1 MGVKSLW
8 TIMRSMFPQTVGE
21 DVSTVQA
28 AANHVAT
35 ASHEPASN
43 SSNVHV
49 LVDVNGMLHRA
60 AYRVE
65 DNATGTKKVLDTL
78 AVLLDF
84 FAKETPAA
92 KQKPFRVVSMFVA
105 VDGPPPFSK
114 LTMQRARRVA
124 ESKRRSA
131 TSSSRFNPS
140 NFTPGATFMLTLDA
154 ALTHHACCAV
164 TRTSS
169 IRECVYSGSRVP
181 GEGETKI
188 VKQLHSVASDPRHQD
203 DIFITVTGD
212 SDAIIHLL
220 LTGPE
225 TRAGILNQD
234 QKVAFST
241 PKMRRHLEPLFPNLG
256 SKTAAA
262 GLHRVQQD
270 LALLFILSSGND
282 LLPSLEETS
291 FNALWIAYQDV
302 INSTAQTDNDSVLF
316 LLDVPATKL
325 NFETFARILE
335 KAQQLVLNGIVDDR
349 GVVSDAYLNS
359 LAGVGVHS
367 SHVYV
372 SAASKTANAPPVKT
386 SSETQNEEGQNSEV
400 DETDVEDSEA
410 KSEISSD
417 EGGNSNT
424 QNETASQ
431 YMDALM
437 WTLLGN
443 TRGQIRDYRH
453 MYMHHNGPT
462 VSVLK
467 TWLSAQ
473 MAEGREDVF
482 WDGTNAT
489 NVVGDAL
496 VPGLCAVSVIPAEQS
511 QVMHKSYSKWISEFS
526 QHLEV
531 GKEEKISEVA
541 KNKSELL
548 LSNVLAFETR
558 FKAMDARN
566 LYQPVLKFA
575 SPCRVRFIENTNE
588 LVPGKSKMDA
598 CALPLPPFPNNR
610 NSNTAALYFAQRGR
624 SGLCFETLDAETG
637 RWIWVD
643 DVAARI
649 MRVKSGAF

>member
-8 TIMRSMFPQTVGE
+8 TIMRSMFPQTVGD

-28 AANHVAT
+28 AANHFAT
-35 ASHEPASN
+35 ASQEPASN
-43 SSNVHV
+43 SSNVHI

-60 AYRVE
+60 AHRVE
-65 DNATGTKKVLDTL
+65 DNATGSKKVLDTL

-84 FAKETPAA
+84 FVKEPTTA

-114 LTMQRARRVA
+114 LTMQRARRMA

-131 TSSSRFNPS
+131 TNASRFNPA
-140 NFTPGATFMLTLDA
+140 NFTPGAMFMLTLDA
-154 ALTHHACCAV
+154 ALIHHACCAV
-164 TRTSS
+164 TRTSC
-169 IRECVYSGSRVP
+169 IKEYVYSGSRVP

-188 VKQLHSVASDPRHQD
+188 VKQLHSLASDPRHQH

-234 QKVAFST
+234 QKLAFST
-241 PKMRRHLEPLFPNLG
+241 PKMTRHLEPLFPNLG

-262 GLHRVQQD
+262 AGLYRVQQD

-302 INSTAQTDNDSVLF
+302 INSTAQKDNDSILF
-316 LLDVPATKL
+316 LLDVAAAKL
-325 NFETFARILE
+325 NFETFARVLE
-335 KAQQLVLNGIVDDR
+335 KAQQLVLNEIVNEK
-349 GVVSDAYLNS
+349 GVVSEVYLNS

-372 SAASKTANAPPVKT
+372 SAAASKSANLAPVTA
-386 SSETQNEEGQNSEV
+386 SSEMQKNEESQNSEIE
-400 DETDVEDSEA
+400 DADVEDSER
-410 KSEISSD
+410 KSDISSD
-417 EGGNSNT
+417 EGGNSNA

-453 MYMHHNGPT
+453 MYMHHHGPT

-467 TWLSAQ
+467 AWLSAQ
-473 MAEGREDVF
+473 MTGGREGVF
-482 WDGTNAT
+482 WDGPNAT
-489 NVVGDAL
+489 NVVANAL
-496 VPGLCAVSVIPAEQS
+496 VPGLCAVSV
-511 QVMHKSYSKWISEFS
+511 EF
-526 QHLEV
+526 
-531 GKEEKISEVA
+531 
-541 KNKSELL
+541 
-548 LSNVLAFETR
+548 LS
-558 FKAMDARN
+558 
-566 LYQPVLKFA
+566 LKGVQTFA
-575 SPCRVRFIENTNE
+575 
-588 LVPGKSKMDA
+588 A
-598 CALPLPPFPNNR
+598 AH
-610 NSNTAALYFAQRGR
+610 SNH
-624 SGLCFETLDAETG
+624 E
-637 RWIWVD
+637 
-643 DVAARI
+643 
-649 MRVKSGAF
+649 